1 MGIQRE
7 VSMRYLTTFF
17 ALAALFPTASLAD
30 QVGLNFGGDT
40 YAAGQTT
47 TISEPVSRD
56 AFAAGYNVSL
66 GAPVSGS
73 AHMAGY
79 NVNVNAPVG
88 ANLYAAGFAVTV
100 TGTVARDI
108 TAMGNNVVI
117 NSTTATPGNARIAGT
132 SLVLDSAIGGSLLAT
147 GTTLALNAPV
157 SGDFT
162 FYGENISFG
171 PNARVDGKVS
181 IQAPKEIPVPASVAA
196 ADRVTFQQITAPDYA
211 GEAGKT
217 AQNIMNGFW
226 FAVWATVLWWLLLF
240 VIGAAFI
247 SLAPRLVSDLATL
260 SASKPFRR
268 LGVGTLTLAS
278 TLGLVLVTVMT
289 VLGIVLLPV
298 VILYILVACSLAY
311 LAGVYFVGA
320 RIWQAIRPIDSNLQ
334 RVVVLAV
341 SLVLG
346 GLVTMVPFL
355 GWSITLL
362 LLAFGFGL
370 VAARTIASWG
380 KADAAQLGSSP
391 SSAPP
396 AAALPNAV

>member
-1 MGIQRE
+1 
-7 VSMRYLTTFF
+7 VKYLTIFL
-17 ALAALFPTASLAD
+17 ALAALLPTTSLAD
-30 QVGLNFGGDT
+30 QVSLNFGGDT

-47 TISEPVSRD
+47 MISEPVSRD

-66 GAPVSGS
+66 GAAVTGS

-88 ANLYAAGFAVTV
+88 GDLYAAGFAVTV
-100 TGTVARDI
+100 TGPVARDI

-117 NSTTATPGNARIAGT
+117 NSGAALPGNARIAGT
-132 SLVLDSAIGGSLLAT
+132 SLVVDSAVTGSLLAT
-147 GTTLALNAPV
+147 GSTLALNAPV

-171 PNARVDGKVS
+171 PNARIDGNVS

-196 ADRVTFQQITAPDYA
+196 ADRVTFQQITTPDYA

-247 SLAPRLVSDLATL
+247 SLAPRLVGDLAAL
-260 SASKPFRR
+260 SETKPFRR
-268 LGVGTLTLAS
+268 LGIGALTLAS
-278 TLGLVLVTVMT
+278 TLGLVLVTVLT
-289 VLGIVLLPV
+289 VLGIVLLPIV
-298 VILYILVACSLAY
+298 VLYIVLACSLAY

-320 RIWQAIRPIDSNLQ
+320 RIWQAIRPIDSNVQ
-334 RVVVLAV
+334 RVLVLAV

-355 GWSITLL
+355 GWPITLL

-370 VAARTIASWG
+370 VAARAIARWG
-380 KADAAQLGSSP
+380 KADAAQLGGSSP
-391 SSAPP
+391 SAPP
-396 AAALPNAV
+396 AAVFPNAV